1 MNNKF
6 IFLFLILSIYFS
18 NGYSQSIKEK
28 IESIYSFKIA
38 ELSSKD
44 LENKYKQLDKFWQ
57 ELNVDT
63 TKNLPIIRKELQASG
78 HSSYFY
84 FDMSSYLEMHSFKA
98 SDKRIIEGAIK
109 KIEWTEIGTW
119 ELIEKLR
126 DFSLNGIDVSEIAFQ
141 LFKQEKLKLTDPESG
156 EIFNQGKITAYLLLP
171 LKKELYLEKV
181 NVLFDKLTPESQRS
195 AISLFWLTNTKYGN
209 ERLQEITKN
218 MKYSMEVRVY
228 AGRLLNQN
236 YVSDEDKKTYA
247 TMKEAELKQSL
258 VKPYNTA
265 LISWDN
271 HSWDKL
277 IQLSKLMHFYG
288 VTSDIKFEK

>member
-28 IESIYSFKIA
+28 IEAIYSFKIA

-141 LFKQEKLKLTDPESG
+141 LFKQEKVKLTDPESG

-236 YVSDEDKKTYA
+236 YVSDEDKTTYA
-247 TMKEAELKQSL
+247 SMKEAELKQSL
-258 VKPYNTA
+258 IKAYNTA